1 MSVAPVE
8 DRRLTAIACVIIALI
23 LFTGIDTCAKW
34 LVQAGMPPMVV
45 VFIRYA
51 VHALMVAALF
61 LPVRRASLLA
71 TSKPWLEIARAVAL
85 LASTICNFIA
95 VQYLPLTL
103 TAAIF
108 FTAPLW
114 ICVLSIPLLGER
126 VGIRRWAAI
135 LIGLTGGF
143 IATRPWSADFHWA
156 VFVSLGTAI
165 CTALYSILTRQLA
178 GVDST
183 STQQFY
189 AGWVATLAIAPA
201 ALVHWEWPT
210 VPVDWFAFALI
221 GVLGWT
227 GHQFMTVAHR
237 FAPASVLAPFLYLQ
251 MVFLTAS
258 SWVIFHQPPDAW
270 TLTGA
275 AIVLA
280 SGLYVWLRE
289 RQLARAGQT
298 VLSGGEATGVETD
311 NGSAR
316 GPLGTKDRAS

>member
-1 MSVAPVE
+1 VSASPIE
-8 DRRLTAIACVIIALI
+8 DRRLRGITFVLIALI

-34 LVQAGMPPMVV
+34 LVLAGMPAMVV
-45 VFIRYA
+45 VFTRYA
-51 VHALMVAALF
+51 VHAAMVTALA
-61 LPVRRASLLA
+61 LPSRPSDLVMTRR
-71 TSKPWLEIARAVAL
+71 PWLEVARGLAL
-85 LASTICNFIA
+85 LASTVCNFIA

-114 ICVLSIPLLGER
+114 ICILSIPMLGEK

-135 LIGLTGGF
+135 IIGLTGGF

-165 CTALYSILTRQLA
+165 ATGLYSILTRQLA

-183 STQQFY
+183 TTQQFY
-189 AGWVATLAIAPA
+189 SSALATLAIAPI
-201 ALVHWEWPT
+201 ALLHWEWPQA
-210 VPVDWFAFALI
+210 PIDWALFGLI
-221 GVLGWT
+221 GVLGWS
-227 GHQFMTVAHR
+227 GHQFMTIAHR
-237 FAPASVLAPFLYLQ
+237 YAPASALAPFLYVQ

-258 SWVIFHQPPDAW
+258 SWLIFYQPPDAW
-270 TLTGA
+270 MLTGS

-289 RQLARAGQT
+289 RHLAKLGRTQLT
-298 VLSGGEATGVETD
+298 GGEQV
-311 NGSAR
+311 
-316 GPLGTKDRAS
+316 P